1 MEGRGSDIDFSFY
14 LFCYVFKRL
23 VFPWNK
29 YKLMYTIA
37 GYSRK
42 KKKRRAYWHLK
53 LRERERGGVGTNE
66 TALKL
71 TAVIIAGS
79 MVSLYGKA
87 QHTCI
92 YKQHR
97 IHGAALFPI

>member
-1 MEGRGSDIDFSFY
+1 MTLIFLFTCFVTY
-14 LFCYVFKRL
+14 LNRFFFL
-23 VFPWNK
+23 VKIKNYFNTLDV
-29 YKLMYTIA
+29 KLP
-37 GYSRK
+37 K